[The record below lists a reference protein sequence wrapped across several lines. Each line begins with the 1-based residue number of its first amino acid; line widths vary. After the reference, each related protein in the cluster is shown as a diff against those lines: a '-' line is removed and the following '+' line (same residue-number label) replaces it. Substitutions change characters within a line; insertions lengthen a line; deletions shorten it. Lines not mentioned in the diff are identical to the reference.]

1 MGGGQKQAE
10 QPEEEDATAL
20 FRLSPLGSAG
30 LSRAVCPPMG
40 LSEADGHG
48 GRASKKQVHHAGDAL
63 YVGKGHAAAR
73 VRASARL
80 EIRRR
85 RRRASGGSQAA
96 GQATPRAAE
105 ARDG

>member
-30 LSRAVCPPMG
+30 LSRAVCPQWGFRRVTATAAAQARSKSTMPAMRST
-40 LSEADGHG
+40 LAKVTRQRVS
-48 GRASKKQVHHAGDAL
+48 GRARDWKS
-63 YVGKGHAAAR
+63 
-73 VRASARL
+73 
-80 EIRRR
+80 
-85 RRRASGGSQAA
+85 ASGGSQAA
-96 GQATPRAAE
+96 GRATPRAAE